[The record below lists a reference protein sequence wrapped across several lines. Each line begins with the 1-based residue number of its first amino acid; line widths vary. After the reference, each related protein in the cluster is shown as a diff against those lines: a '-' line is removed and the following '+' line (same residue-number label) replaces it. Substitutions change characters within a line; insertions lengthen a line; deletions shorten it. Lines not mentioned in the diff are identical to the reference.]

1 MSYHAA
7 LHYSAGFKGNRK
19 ISQTLI
25 QKGIQ
30 VHDVDNDGNTALH
43 LAANN
48 RNTHTAELLIQYGC
62 DINACNKRDESV
74 LHKAITAKCECTHG
88 CRKCVWKYH
97 TVALLVERGCDVRK
111 TDMDGNSALH
121 LMAQWITDPTTVRL
135 LIRNRADV
143 RARNN
148 QGSTPL
154 HLMSAVKCE
163 RSRAKYT
170 RSRWTCDA
178 VELFIRHGCDIRA
191 VDNEGNTPLHRTAE
205 SDREDIAT
213 ILLDRGAEM
222 EALDWQASTPLHVAG
237 ACNSVR
243 VSALLVER
251 GGNTRALDGEGR
263 TPQDIA
269 YKSGNHEIV
278 DLMED
283 HALQSNG

>member
-1 MSYHAA
+1 MC
-7 LHYSAGFKGNRK
+7 
-19 ISQTLI
+19 
-25 QKGIQ
+25 
-30 VHDVDNDGNTALH
+30 H
-43 LAANN
+43 L
-48 RNTHTAELLIQYGC
+48 
-62 DINACNKRDESV
+62 
-74 LHKAITAKCECTHG
+74 
-88 CRKCVWKYH
+88 
-97 TVALLVERGCDVRK
+97 TVSFSSFR
-111 TDMDGNSALH
+111 
-121 LMAQWITDPTTVRL
+121 
-135 LIRNRADV
+135 
-143 RARNN
+143 
-148 QGSTPL
+148 
-154 HLMSAVKCE
+154 
-163 RSRAKYT
+163 YT

-251 GGNTRALDGEGR
+251 DGNTRALDGEGR

-269 YKSGNHEIV
+269 YKSGNYKIV

-283 HALQSNG
+283 HALQSNGWLCDWVLHFPAFECFRSWVNSFQIEIRILQGFVLDSWLILMTR